1 MYVCPE
7 DKTSEL
13 LLENLYI
20 LFVRTLLFSCVLLK
34 NFIVEFEELF
44 YFFRGDDYRRTAGD
58 LRKHVGGLPVLAR
71 GALPLHSLQL
81 KTIGPSSSDSGCEK
95 L

>member
-1 MYVCPE
+1 MYVL
-7 DKTSEL
+7 KIKL
-13 LLENLYI
+13 LSYSLENLYI

-44 YFFRGDDYRRTAGD
+44 YFFRGDDYGRTAGD

-71 GALPLHSLQL
+71 
-81 KTIGPSSSDSGCEK
+81 KDYR
-95 L
+95 